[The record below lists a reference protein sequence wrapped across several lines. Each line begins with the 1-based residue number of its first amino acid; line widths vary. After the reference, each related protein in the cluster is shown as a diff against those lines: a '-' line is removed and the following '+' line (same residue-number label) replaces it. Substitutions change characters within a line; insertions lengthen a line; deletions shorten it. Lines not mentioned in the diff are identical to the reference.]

1 METVAEQYYTGQ
13 DDNCAEPV
21 GSDLEETLSDVAF
34 VSRVLHGV
42 ESGRELSTETLS
54 DLCAC
59 LFNAESRL
67 AAMREAEGRAR

>member
-1 METVAEQYYTGQ
+1 MATVAEQYFTGQ
-13 DDNCAEPV
+13 DDNPAAPV
-21 GSDLEETLSDVAF
+21 GSDLEKTLSDVAY

-42 ESGRELSTETLS
+42 ESGGELGAETLC